1 MEFEGQ
7 EFVVPTSWECLGRGS
22 QENVIVD
29 LPYVEEYVE
38 IILEWMESDA
48 DQILDMFLLIL
59 SPSIT
64 LTGMAPSQR
73 MTSWPS

>member
-1 MEFEGQ
+1 MWSGGQSCDRQKGVENAREVCGSQKQDQVEFEGQ

-38 IILEWMESDA
+38 II
-48 DQILDMFLLIL
+48 
-59 SPSIT
+59 
-64 LTGMAPSQR
+64 
-73 MTSWPS
+73 